1 MAYKHIL
8 VAVDLSSD
16 SFILVKKS
24 AELAKALNAE
34 LSLIHIDVNYAELYT
49 GLMDLNLRDVQDK
62 MAEDTQEQ
70 LQALENHADYPIKHT
85 FVGSGDLSDEICG
98 TIERTNIDLVVFGH
112 HQDFWSKLLS
122 SAKQIINNTPID
134 MLMIPLK

>member
-24 AELAKALNAE
+24 AELAKALNAK
-34 LSLIHIDVNYAELYT
+34 LSLIHIDVNYEQLYT
-49 GLMDLNLRDVQDK
+49 GLMDINLRDVQDK
-62 MAEDTQEQ
+62 MAEDTQNQ
-70 LQALENHADYPIKHT
+70 LKALENHADYPIEHT
-85 FVGSGDLSDEICG
+85 LVGSGDLSDEICG
-98 TIERTNIDLVVFGH
+98 TVERLNVDLIVFGH

-122 SAKQIINNTPID
+122 SAKQLINNTPID